1 MQRGLEVGL
10 TNIWERWGALT
21 RSLIST
27 RIAMDRERSFWE
39 NLNFTNKSQLKLKA
53 TPRGSNRVTVRLVDH
68 VTALEDEGTV
78 LAATLVLSYALAE
91 SAALDQLGLDAR
103 QVSGIE
109 DWGTRLLRAAGKGWS
124 EVADDLAG
132 AVEVGVVRNLVAHGQ
147 STVDAKSH
155 TRLLKAGCV
164 DYEVG
169 DSIQLGYE
177 ELGAFRNRLKSLLT
191 VGGVGV
197 E

>member
-164 DYEVG
+164 DYAVG